1 MATTLPP
8 SIFNDVV
15 GPVMR
20 GPSSSH
26 SAASVRIARM
36 ARDLCGGT
44 PERVLIEFDTMGSL
58 ATTHESQG
66 SDMGLFGGLL
76 GWAADDE
83 RLPQSRAALADAG
96 VALELR
102 IAELHDA
109 HPNTYRLTLWRQDV
123 EHRMVAISTGG
134 GMIEVIEIDGH
145 KVRLFGDYDV
155 TLIEVD
161 GDGTTAK
168 QRLHDWADQVH
179 VIGND
184 PALVIVNAQTFVDEQ
199 MLRSLPSVLRVRQM
213 AAVLPVRSS
222 KGLTVPFLHASEMLA
237 AGDPANR
244 KLSDFALDYETARG
258 GIAEAEVFEQ
268 MRKIHRIVK
277 NGIAIG
283 LAGTEYEDR
292 ILPRQSHRFA
302 EMLAAGKLHDGG
314 ILNTA
319 ILYVSA
325 LMEVK
330 SSMGVI
336 VAAPTA
342 GSCATFPATCV
353 AAAEAQGASEEL
365 TLRAMLAAGLIGVF
379 VTTRSSFAAEVGG
392 CQAETGAGAAM
403 AAAALVELGGGSAN
417 QALSAAS
424 HALQNVLGL
433 VCDPIANRVEAPCL
447 GRNIAG
453 AANAIACANI
463 ALCGY
468 DHLIPFDE
476 VLDAHRE
483 ISENMARELRC
494 TALGGLSI
502 TKTSKAIEARLCGSS
517 GGCGSCS

>member
-1 MATTLPP
+1 MPTTLPP

-26 SAASVRIARM
+26 SAASVRIGRL
-36 ARDLCGGT
+36 ARDLCGGN
-44 PERVLIEFDTMGSL
+44 PDRVLIEFDTMGSL

-76 GWAADDE
+76 GWPADDE
-83 RLPQSRAALADAG
+83 RLPESAAALQAAG
-96 VALELR
+96 IELEIR
-102 IAELHDA
+102 IAKLNDP
-109 HPNTYRLTLWRQDV
+109 HPNTYNLTLTKDGR
-123 EHRMVAISTGG
+123 EHRLIAISTGG
-134 GMIEVIEIDGH
+134 GMIEVIEIDGFRM
-145 KVRLFGDYDV
+145 RLFGDYAV
-155 TLIEVD
+155 TLIEVSDD
-161 GDGTTAK
+161 GKAAQAALAALTDE
-168 QRLHDWADQVH
+168 VH
-179 VIGND
+179 VAGNG
-184 PALVIVNAQTFVDEQ
+184 PTMIIANAQECLTDAHLTDVANVQ
-199 MLRSLPSVLRVRQM
+199 RVRRLS
-213 AAVLPVRSS
+213 AVLPVRSS
-222 KGLTVPFLHASEMLA
+222 KGLSVPFLHASEMIA
-237 AGDPANR
+237 TADAKQRP
-244 KLSDFALDYETARG
+244 LSDFALDYESARG
-258 GIAEAEVFEQ
+258 AIQADEVLAQ
-268 MRKIHRIVK
+268 MRKIHDIVT
-277 NGIAIG
+277 NGIKVG

-292 ILPRQSHRFA
+292 ILPRQSHNFQA
-302 EMLAAGKLHDGG
+302 LLDAGKLHDGG

-353 AAAEAQGASEEL
+353 AAAEGMNATEDQ

-403 AAAALVELGGGSAN
+403 AAAALVELGGGNAH
-417 QALSAAS
+417 QALGAAS

-433 VCDPIANRVEAPCL
+433 VCDPVANRVEAPCL

-453 AANAIACANI
+453 AANAISCANI
-463 ALCGY
+463 ALAGY
-468 DHLIPFDE
+468 DHLIPLDE

-502 TKTSKAIEARLCGSS
+502 TKTSKEIEARLCDSS
-517 GGCGSCS
+517 GNCGSCG

>member
-26 SAASVRIARM
+26 SAASVRIGRM
-36 ARDLCGGT
+36 ARDLCGGN
-44 PERVLIEFDTMGSL
+44 PDRVLIEFDTMGSL

-76 GWAADDE
+76 GWPADDE
-83 RLPQSRAALADAG
+83 RLPQSHSALQAAG
-96 VALELR
+96 IELELR
-102 IAELHDA
+102 IAELHDP
-109 HPNTYRLTLWRQDV
+109 HPNTYRLTLWKHDV

-134 GMIEVIEIDGH
+134 GMIAVIEIDGH

-155 TLIEVD
+155 TLLEVD
-161 GDGTTAK
+161 GDGTAVRHK
-168 QRLHDWADQVH
+168 LLDWADEVH

-184 PALVIVNAQTFVDEQ
+184 PAMVVVNAQSVVSEQ
-199 MLRSLPSVLRVRQM
+199 QLASLPAVQRVRHM
-213 AAVLPVRSS
+213 HAVLPVRSS
-222 KGLTVPFLHASEMLA
+222 KSLKVPFLHASEMVA
-237 AGDPANR
+237 AADPNTR

-258 GIAEAEVFEQ
+258 NIAADEVLEQ
-268 MRKIHRIVK
+268 MRKIHAIVK

-283 LAGTEYEDR
+283 LAGTEYADR
-292 ILPRQSHRFA
+292 ILPRQSHRFR
-302 EMLAAGKLHDGG
+302 EMLDAGKLHDGG

-353 AAAEAQGASEEL
+353 AAAEAQGASEEQ

-403 AAAALVELGGGSAN
+403 AAAALVELAGGNAQ
-417 QALSAAS
+417 QALGAAS

-463 ALCGY
+463 ALAGY
-468 DHLIPFDE
+468 NHLIPLDE
-476 VLDAHRE
+476 VLDAHRQ
-483 ISENMARELRC
+483 ISESMARELRC

-502 TKTSKAIEARLCGSS
+502 TKTSKEIEARLCGT
-517 GGCGSCS
+517 GGCGSCG